1 MDVGEYMRR
10 KEREKEQRER
20 KEQRKAK
27 KNNNMSASEAVEK
40 YSSMSEEQLMQELFK
55 VGSVSKG
62 NISAGE
68 LDAFYENVKA
78 FLTPEQSA
86 RMKELIILLKNQ

>member
-10 KEREKEQRER
+10 KEREKEQR
-20 KEQRKAK
+20 KNK

-78 FLTPEQSA
+78 YLTPEQSA